1 MGAWGEYPLENDTA
15 LDLMSY
21 LTKVNN
27 KTLGRMIGLMLNSRD
42 EFESVLGIFLVDVY
56 YNGVDD
62 DLNLYDYNSWFGI
75 LHKSK
80 NETLEFHCDQG
91 YTMAALVRALDNV
104 DKWKDKSA
112 RLKVLDDIKKRLT
125 NCQFRKEN

>member
-27 KTLGRMIGLMLNSRD
+27 RTLGRMISLMLNSVD
-42 EFESVLGIFLVDVY
+42 ELEATLGVFLVDVY
-56 YNGVDD
+56 CNGITEDI
-62 DLNLYDYNSWFGI
+62 NLYDYNSWFKI
-75 LHKSK
+75 LHEYK
-80 NETLEFHCDQG
+80 NETLEFHCDYG
-91 YTMAALVRALDNV
+91 YTTAALERVINNA

-112 RLKVLDDIKKRLT
+112 RLKVLNDIKGRLLK
-125 NCQFRKEN
+125 CQFKKEN